1 MNKLLT
7 SKNNGK
13 LLESA
18 LLIILG
24 VAVAFTFVFAFT
36 SVDLV
41 ANAEEENVIGGEPG
55 FNSVPVASGAVLLF
69 EDYEQELDAFWSYG
83 DVFHFLDLSF
93 LDLSSGIYQVVCK
106 AYLLDGTGYYLT
118 NLLYVDFDFYL
129 QTAVLA
135 DYGAGDLF
143 FDVCLDLSDKTLG
156 PSDFLNS
163 FKSYEDS
170 YVTFYALYKIEGQ
183 PSSSGVNV
191 EQITDI
197 MIDGVSFSAN
207 AIASSI
213 SYTFDNLFL
222 NEDGSLTVYTQLVIW
237 FAGISLLLSFV
248 RLLTDWLFSL
258 GGNKD
263 KL

>member
-7 SKNNGK
+7 LKNNGK
-13 LLESA
+13 LLEST
-18 LLIILG
+18 LLILLG
-24 VAVAFTFVFAFT
+24 VVVAFTFFFAFS

-41 ANAEEENVIGGEPG
+41 ANAEEENVIDTTYSM
-55 FNSVPVASGAVLLF
+55 NSVPVASGAVLVYDDF
-69 EDYEQELDAFWSYG
+69 EQELEPLWSYTYG
-83 DVFHFLDLSF
+83 ASELDLSF
-93 LDLSSGIYQVVCK
+93 LDLTAGVYQIVCE
-106 AYLLDGTGYYLT
+106 AWTGLDESLLIT
-118 NLLYVDFDFYL
+118 NLVYVDSQFPA
-129 QTAVLA
+129 QPIS
-135 DYGAGDLF
+135 
-143 FDVCLDLSDKTLG
+143 LSDYAFADSFFTVILDI
-156 PSDFLNS
+156 SVDILVVDFFNT
-163 FKSYEDS
+163 YEGGEGN
-170 YVTFYALYKIEGQ
+170 YVTFLALYKIEES
-183 PSSSGVNV
+183 SSSGVNV

-197 MIDGVSFSAN
+197 MFDGVSFSAN

-222 NEDGSLTVYTQLVIW
+222 NEDGSLTIYTQLVIW